1 MFNSEKMEFLSL
13 KSSKKNALIDFLSVL
28 PDIATSVCSKEG
40 IKHGFL
46 EAGIIDKDYHC
57 YYPVFNKILS
67 TCCQCYSQ
75 DEYDSVVE
83 SFKHFLNM
91 MDEEGNIPKE
101 HFDLLGVRI
110 DKDIHGNDVI
120 RAANISQESY
130 QRSKCLTH
138 SHQVDL

>member
-1 MFNSEKMEFLSL
+1 
-13 KSSKKNALIDFLSVL
+13 VL

-46 EAGIIDKDYHC
+46 EAGIIDKDYHR
-57 YYPVFNKILS
+57 YPIFNKILS
-67 TCCQCYSQ
+67 TCRQSYSR
-75 DEYDSVVE
+75 DEYDRVVE
-83 SFKHFLNM
+83 SFEHFLSI
-91 MDEEGNIPKE
+91 MDEEGHIPKE
-101 HFDLLGVRI
+101 QFDLLGVRI

-120 RAANISQESY
+120 RAVNISQESY